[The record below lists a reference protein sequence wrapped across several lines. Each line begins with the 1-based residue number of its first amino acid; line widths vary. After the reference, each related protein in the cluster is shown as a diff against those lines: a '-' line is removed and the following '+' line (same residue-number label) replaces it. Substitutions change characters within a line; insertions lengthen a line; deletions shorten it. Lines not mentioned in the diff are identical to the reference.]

1 LSAGQ
6 DEIEPLDF
14 APPASKHR
22 HESKTADPISQSAS
36 PKQKTGGPGR
46 CRCFF
51 VTLEFVCLS

>member
-1 LSAGQ
+1 MQRGRAGSLSAGQ

-36 PKQKTGGPGR
+36 PKQKTGAPDVVDV
-46 CRCFF
+46 F
-51 VTLEFVCLS
+51 L